1 VTPAADEPR
10 SWAGRHWRTGA
21 PVTVTAAGGRI
32 TAVRRDRGDGDG
44 AAAAARS
51 WIVPGLIDLQVNGIA
66 GFDLNRGEPDP
77 ANVAGA
83 VRALQASGVTRFCPT
98 VGTASEQHIVGA
110 LRAIAAAC
118 ADDPAVDHA
127 VAGVHVEGPFI
138 SAEDGPR
145 GVHDPAWVRDPDW
158 AEFERWQDA
167 AGGRIRIVTLAPER
181 PGSTEFIRRLV
192 AAGVIASIGHTA
204 ATEQQ
209 IAAAVDAGA
218 TMSTHLGNGAHALL
232 PRHPN
237 HIWAQLADDRLTA
250 GFIGDGFH
258 LGAATLIAMLRA
270 KGEHAVLVS
279 DVSSLARMAPGR
291 YSGLHHTDVVLEP
304 SGRLHIADAPQLLAG
319 SASTLADGLA
329 FVLRSGIAALP
340 DAIALASARPA
351 ALLGLGDGAG
361 DLAAGGACD
370 LVRLAWDGERL
381 EVLETVVRG
390 RTVHGGRDGD

>member
-1 VTPAADEPR
+1 VTRPAAGLR
-10 SWAGRHWRTGA
+10 SWAGRHWRTGE
-21 PVTVTAAGGRI
+21 PVVVTAEGARI
-32 TAVRRDRGDGDG
+32 AAVGPAEG
-44 AAAAARS
+44 AEADAAARG

-83 VRALQASGVTRFCPT
+83 VRALQTSGVTRFCPT

-110 LRAIAAAC
+110 LQAIAAAC
-118 ADDPAVDHA
+118 ASDPDVEHA

-181 PGSTEFIRRLV
+181 PGSVELIRRLA

-209 IAAAVDAGA
+209 VSAAVDAGA
-218 TMSTHLGNGAHALL
+218 TMSTHHGNGAHALL

-258 LGAATLIAMLRA
+258 LGAAPLTAMLRA

-279 DVSSLARMAPGR
+279 DVTSLAHMAPGR
-291 YSGLHHTDVVLEP
+291 YRGLHHTDVVLEP
-304 SGRLHIADAPQLLAG
+304 NGRLHIADAPQLLAG

-329 FVLRSGIAALP
+329 FVLHAGIAAFP
-340 DAIALASARPA
+340 GAIALASARPA
-351 ALLGLGDGAG
+351 VLLGLDDGSG
-361 DLAAGGACD
+361 DLVAGGVCD
-370 LVRLAWDGERL
+370 LARIAWDGERL
-381 EVLETVVRG
+381 EVIETVALG
-390 RTVHGGRDGD
+390 RTVHGGGDVG